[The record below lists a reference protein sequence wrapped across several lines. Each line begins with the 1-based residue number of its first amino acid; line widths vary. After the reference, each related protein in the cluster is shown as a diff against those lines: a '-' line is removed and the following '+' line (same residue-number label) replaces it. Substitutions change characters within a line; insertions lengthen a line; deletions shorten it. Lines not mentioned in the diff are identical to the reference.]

1 MIRSDLDRRWEQ
13 LRNRLL
19 AGPARAD
26 EACTAIDASPAT
38 LSRLVKTWR
47 DRLIVTGRA
56 RATRY
61 IGAREIL
68 DVGSAVTLT
77 EVMPDGSARR
87 LGTLH
92 GALPG
97 AFFFE
102 SRGAGIP
109 GGYFPDLPYFL
120 HDLRPNGFLGRLVPR
135 QHPELHFHP
144 DISHWTAD
152 NTVAY
157 CSRFG
162 SELPGN
168 LIIGD
173 IAFQRHLAQTQK
185 TSYVSDAD
193 REVRYP
199 MMAESVLSIGEPGSS
214 AGGEQPK
221 FLVRRSADG
230 EASLVKFSPPRDGSP
245 SERIA
250 DLLIAEHIALETM
263 RQNGHDAAKSELIVS
278 SDRVF
283 LESTRFDRL
292 PNHGRRGVISLFAL
306 DAQFVG
312 VSGQWIDSTRAL
324 ASAEVIAPDVL
335 PLVRWR
341 QRFGALIG
349 NSDMHSG
356 NLSFFTEGLSPVG
369 LAPTYDMGPAR
380 YAPRQGELPPVSRLQ
395 APIPEP
401 ADGEI
406 WETVCRA
413 AKQFWEATSQHDLI
427 TPSFR
432 EIAKDNVAVVHAA
445 SRFAARLP
453 L

>member
-1 MIRSDLDRRWEQ
+1 MNRSGTDLRWEQ
-13 LRNRLL
+13 LRHRLL

-26 EACTAIDASPAT
+26 EACAAIGASPAT

-47 DRLIVTGRA
+47 DQLIVIGRA

-68 DVGSAVTLT
+68 DVGASVELT

-87 LGTLH
+87 IGTLH
-92 GALPG
+92 GALPE

-102 SRGAGIP
+102 PRLP
-109 GGYFPDLPYFL
+109 GTPEGYFQDLPYFL
-120 HDLRPNGFLGRLVPR
+120 HDLRPAGFLGRLVPR
-135 QHPELHFHP
+135 QHPELHFHA
-144 DISHWTAD
+144 DIQNWTAD

-162 SELPGN
+162 SDLPGN
-168 LIIGD
+168 VILGD
-173 IAFQRHLAQTQK
+173 IAFQRHLARTQE

-193 REVRYP
+193 RQFLYP
-199 MMAESVLSIGEPGSS
+199 SMAENVLSIGEPGSS
-214 AGGEQPK
+214 AGGEQAK
-221 FLVRRSADG
+221 FLVNRSADG
-230 EASLVKFSPPRDGSP
+230 KAALVKFSPPRDGSA

-250 DLLIAEHIALETM
+250 DLLVAEHIALATM
-263 RQNGHDAAKSELIVS
+263 RQHGHDAAKSELVVS
-278 SDRVF
+278 ADRVF
-283 LESTRFDRL
+283 LENERFDRL

-312 VSGQWIDSTRAL
+312 GSGQWIDSTRAL
-324 ASAEVIAPDVL
+324 ASAGVIATDVL

-341 QRFGALIG
+341 QRFGSLIG

-356 NLSFFTEGLSPVG
+356 NLSFFTEGLCPVG
-369 LAPTYDMGPAR
+369 LTPTYDMGPAR
-380 YAPRQGELPPVSRLQ
+380 YAPRQGELSTVTRLQ

-401 ADGEI
+401 DDGKI
-406 WETVCRA
+406 WATVCRA
-413 AKQFWEATSQHDLI
+413 AEQFWEAVSQHDLI

-432 EIAKDNVAVVHAA
+432 AIAKDNVAVVHAA
-445 SRFAARLP
+445 ARFSARLP
-453 L
+453 